1 MIEQI
6 ILEYLKEKLDM
17 DDVYTETPQEP
28 PSVFVRIEKTG
39 GNRNAYLKRA
49 TVAIQSYGSSL
60 YEAALLNESVIEAT
74 LNIDELD
81 SISRCEL
88 NSDYNFTDT
97 QQKKYRYQAVF
108 NLTYY

>member
-6 ILEYLKEKLDM
+6 ILEYLKEKLDI
-17 DDVYTETPQEP
+17 DDVYTETPHEP

-60 YEAALLNESVIEAT
+60 YEAAQLNEDVIEAM
-74 LNIDELD
+74 LNIDE
-81 SISRCEL
+81 IKNVNKCEL

-97 QQKKYRYQAVF
+97 RQKKYRYQAVF
-108 NLTYY
+108 NLIYY

>member
-6 ILEYLKEKLDM
+6 ILEYLKDKLNM
-17 DDVYTETPQEP
+17 DDIYTETPQEP

-49 TVAIQSYGSSL
+49 TVAIQSYGTSL
-60 YEAALLNESVIEAT
+60 YEAAQLNENVIET
-74 LNIDELD
+74 MLGIDELD
-81 SISRCEL
+81 SISKCEL